1 MKKYEL
7 SSFAYIC
14 VAGLLFAS
22 STVADD
28 LSDAV
33 KELEINVKNVQGSAE
48 VADAAGKGDMEKL
61 KGTIMKRDVLDA
73 AKDEFANA
81 KKAADA
87 KGMQA
92 ASEKADKALKQD
104 FTSAGQGKAL
114 GKRKNSGGTPGDPYD
129 PVFMDDMPWK
139 TGLQR
144 IVNKKEWANFWK
156 AGKSGN
162 DRFGGGRFGDR
173 DATPE

>member
-7 SSFAYIC
+7 NNFAFIC
-14 VAGLLFAS
+14 IAALLFTGSAI
-22 STVADD
+22 ADD
-28 LSDAV
+28 LSDALM
-33 KELEINVKNVQGSAE
+33 ELEINVKNVQGSAE
-48 VADAAGKGDMEKL
+48 VAGAAGQGDTEKL
-61 KGTIMKRDVLDA
+61 KGTIIKRDVLDA
-73 AKDEFANA
+73 AKDEFSNA
-81 KKAADA
+81 KNANNPKGMKAASD
-87 KGMQA
+87 
-92 ASEKADKALKQD
+92 KADKALKQS
-104 FTSAGQGKAL
+104 FASAGKGPA
-114 GKRKNSGGTPGDPYD
+114 GRRNTGDAPGDFYD